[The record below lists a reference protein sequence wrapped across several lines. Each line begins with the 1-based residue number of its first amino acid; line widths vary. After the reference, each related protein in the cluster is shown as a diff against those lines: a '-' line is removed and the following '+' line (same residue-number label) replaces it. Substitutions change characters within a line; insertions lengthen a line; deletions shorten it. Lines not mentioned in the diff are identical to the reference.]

1 MTGREGIGNIQFL
14 AGFNDEEIDVFVNAA
29 ERRTLPAD
37 SVIFRMGDANESLFI
52 ICTGSVKIERPGT
65 VDDIPVVVLET
76 GQTFGEMSFMDGS
89 PTTATATAVVQTEV
103 LEISRNA
110 VDHLLAENPDLG
122 VKLWRNLALD
132 LKQRLA
138 KTNEMIDH
146 YVDMNQVLLDN
157 PALGQFYGRL

>member
-1 MTGREGIGNIQFL
+1 
-14 AGFNDEEIDVFVNAA
+14 
-29 ERRTLPAD
+29 
-37 SVIFRMGDANESLFI
+37 
-52 ICTGSVKIERPGT
+52 
-65 VDDIPVVVLET
+65 
-76 GQTFGEMSFMDGS
+76 MDKE
-89 PTTATATAVVQTEV
+89 VVQTEV